1 MVRRDL
7 DYLEAEVTSNLISGG
22 GGTQDVA
29 VSLAP
34 APAGGARARIH
45 EIVLDSLST
54 DFNFQVFESAT
65 REILDR
71 IVNIEDVNLHAV
83 LTVGGDDGVQYRDRD
98 VLVATD
104 TPAFHLRFI
113 NNGVGAAAITV
124 RIRHSPR
131 LAIETS
137 FFPPP
142 ATPVVLITILG
153 IRTIV
158 FAGTDT
164 DINIFNMNA
173 FPIFGVDEDTVI
185 SDPPTPV
192 AVGVDEDVSIPDPPT
207 PVAVGVDEDSSGHA
221 VATTVQVG

>member
-7 DYLEAEVTSNLISGG
+7 DYLEAEVITNLISGG
-22 GGTQDVA
+22 GATQDVA

-45 EIVLDSLST
+45 EIMLDSLST
-54 DFNFQVFESAT
+54 DFDFAIFESAT

-71 IVNIEDVNLHAV
+71 IVNIEAVNLHAV
-83 LTVGGDDGVQYRDRD
+83 VNVGGDDGVQYRDRD

-104 TPAFHLRFI
+104 TPNFYLRFT
-113 NNGVGAAAITV
+113 NNQVGAAFVTV
-124 RIRHSPR
+124 RIRHAPR

-153 IRTIV
+153 IRSVV

-185 SDPPTPV
+185 
-192 AVGVDEDVSIPDPPT
+192 PDPPT
-207 PVAVGVDEDSSGHA
+207 PVAVGVDQDEAGHT
-221 VATTVQVG
+221 VATSTEVV

>member
-22 GGTQDVA
+22 GATQDVA

-54 DFNFQVFESAT
+54 DFDFQVFESAT

-83 LTVGGDDGVQYRDRD
+83 ILVGGDDGVQYRDRD
-98 VLVATD
+98 VLLATE
-104 TPAFHLRFI
+104 TPNFHLRFI
-113 NNGVGAAAITV
+113 NNQVGAAAITV

-164 DINIFNMNA
+164 DINIFNMSSSVA
-173 FPIFGVDEDTVI
+173 VGVDEDTVI

-192 AVGVDEDVSIPDPPT
+192 AVGVDED
-207 PVAVGVDEDSSGHA
+207 SSGHT